1 MAKQSFF
8 SVVITG
14 FLGILFFLILVGIL
28 NIVAIYVD
36 NHIYLTIVS
45 FVNRNILLLLLIS
58 VIIFIANI
66 FEVFIFPF
74 NIVYP
79 IINAVG
85 AVFWVVFI
93 FRALKLVSQL
103 TGEHIHAIFF
113 PFYLLALVLV
123 PVIVLIVGYI
133 HIFVRLIPKRKKK
146 VEKTR
151 IKHVEWSD
159 VGDEFR
165 QAMYNLGQTLRETFE
180 PSKSAPIKKKKAKK
194 KTKK

>member
-1 MAKQSFF
+1 
-8 SVVITG
+8 
-14 FLGILFFLILVGIL
+14 
-28 NIVAIYVD
+28 
-36 NHIYLTIVS
+36 
-45 FVNRNILLLLLIS
+45 
-58 VIIFIANI
+58 
-66 FEVFIFPF
+66 
-74 NIVYP
+74 
-79 IINAVG
+79 
-85 AVFWVVFI
+85 
-93 FRALKLVSQL
+93 LKLVSQL